1 MRRDPDIVQKQV
13 FYLDEPWTPN
23 QTGFNILHELDTI
36 ELMIF
41 VVDSSGYH
49 VNPVITIERRDLI
62 RLEFKELLIDQ
73 YSGKTEW
80 RSLNP
85 YIQWPVRVILAG

>member
-1 MRRDPDIVQKQV
+1 MRRMPVSMCKQV

-23 QTGFNILHELDTI
+23 QTGFTILHELDTI
-36 ELMIF
+36 ELMVQVF
-41 VVDSSGYH
+41 DHSGYQ
-49 VNPVITIERRDLI
+49 VMPVINIERRDLI

-85 YIQWPVRVILAG
+85 YITWPVRVILAG